1 MTCAAGSVT
10 RQRSDG
16 VPIFKGRGGVVSAFA
31 STTGI
36 LGALIPL
43 AVPFLQGDNA
53 IGAIGLIDMPRE
65 AAKVALKSLRDMGIT
80 RIIMISGDHQKVAD
94 VVARRLSSTRPGAI

>member
-1 MTCAAGSVT
+1 M
-10 RQRSDG
+10 R
-16 VPIFKGRGGVVSAFA
+16 KGDR
-31 STTGI
+31 
-36 LGALIPL
+36 
-43 AVPFLQGDNA
+43 D

-94 VVARRLSSTRPGAI
+94 V

>member
-1 MTCAAGSVT
+1 M
-10 RQRSDG
+10 R
-16 VPIFKGRGGVVSAFA
+16 KGDR
-31 STTGI
+31 
-36 LGALIPL
+36 
-43 AVPFLQGDNA
+43 D

-80 RIIMISGDHQKVAD
+80 RIIMISGDHQKVSD